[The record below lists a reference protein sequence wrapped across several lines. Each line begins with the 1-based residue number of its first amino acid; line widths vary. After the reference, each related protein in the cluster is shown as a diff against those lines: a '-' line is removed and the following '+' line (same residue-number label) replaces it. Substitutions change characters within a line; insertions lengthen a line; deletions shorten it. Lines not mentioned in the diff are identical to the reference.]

1 MPPSQRDLAVREIA
15 LLEAQ
20 EALAGLEAGPTDQQL
35 ATVELAV
42 ARAEADVLQSA
53 ESLAAAS
60 GQLGLGV
67 SLASLIAG
75 DSSAPGEVVLALLLA
90 DPGDVLVLTGA
101 ETAAAAQFEVSLNS
115 LEQANAELAELL
127 AGPSPAD
134 LAIARQEVALAEANL
149 AEAREA
155 DAEISVWWFAGQG
168 IASFDEGDLGTDLE
182 LARLELTAA
191 GTALTRAQAD
201 LGELFGD
208 VSGSDLAAAELAVAR
223 AELTLEQAR
232 ADLDAATLTA
242 PFDGVIESVEVAV
255 GDSVGANTVAFV
267 LTNRE
272 RIVIELTVTE
282 GDLLDLAPGQV
293 GLASFDAIDGIE
305 YPVQITSVSR
315 VPSTA

>member
-1 MPPSQRDLAVREIA
+1 ML
-15 LLEAQ
+15 
-20 EALAGLEAGPTDQQL
+20 
-35 ATVELAV
+35 
-42 ARAEADVLQSA
+42 
-53 ESLAAAS
+53 
-60 GQLGLGV
+60 
-67 SLASLIAG
+67 
-75 DSSAPGEVVLALLLA
+75 VLA
-90 DPGDVLVLTGA
+90 GA
-101 ETAAAAQFEVSLNS
+101 ETAAAAQFEVALNS
-115 LEQANAELAELL
+115 LEQANAERDELL
-127 AGPSPAD
+127 AGPSSAD

-149 AEAREA
+149 AEARET

-168 IASFDEGDLGTDLE
+168 IASFDEGDLGTDVE

-232 ADLDAATLTA
+232 ADLEAATLIA
-242 PFDGVIESVEVAV
+242 PFDGVIESVEVAS
-255 GDSVGANTVAFV
+255 GDGVGANSVAFV
-267 LTNRE
+267 LTDRE
-272 RIVIELTVTE
+272 RIVVALTVTE

-315 VPSTA
+315 VPSTEQGVVTYAVEAAILLGDEIAAVADQIAVLGGQTAGLGGGAGAAGGGFGGGGAGGGLFGGIELPEGRHHPAGAHDPRQR